1 MSEPFIGQ
9 IDLFAGNFAPRNY
22 STCQGQ
28 LLSISQNTALFS
40 ILGTIYGGDG
50 ETTFALPSLGSRG
63 PMHWGRGPGLSSRVI
78 GQKLGSATVGL
89 TEAENASHNHP
100 MHAGTAATTHIP
112 SASVAL
118 ANVALY
124 AAPSTPNLVLK
135 PDATAKNG
143 TGTPHENRQPYLAVN
158 FIIALQGTFPS
169 RN

>member
-9 IDLFAGNFAPRNY
+9 INLFAGNFAPRNY

-50 ETTFALPSLGSRG
+50 RTTFALPNIGSRG
-63 PMHWGRGPGLSSRVI
+63 PMHWGRGPGLSSRIV
-78 GQKLGSATVGL
+78 GQRVGSNTVGL
-89 TEAENASHNHP
+89 TEAENGSHNHP
-100 MHAGTAATTHIP
+100 MLAGTAATTNIP
-112 SASVAL
+112 SSTAAL
-118 ANVALY
+118 ANATLY
-124 AAPSTPNLVLK
+124 AAPSAPNLVLS

-143 TGTPHENRQPYLAVN
+143 SGTPHENRQPYLAVN
-158 FIIALQGTFPS
+158 FIIALQGVFPS